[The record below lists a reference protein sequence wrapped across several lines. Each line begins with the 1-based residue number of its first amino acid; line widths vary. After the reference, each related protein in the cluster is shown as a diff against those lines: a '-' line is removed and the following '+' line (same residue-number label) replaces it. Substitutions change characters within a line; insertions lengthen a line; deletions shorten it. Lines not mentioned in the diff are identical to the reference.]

1 MDTSKEL
8 IKNAGK
14 PGKSMK
20 KQQKYSFEC
29 EDNEISFV
37 KYC

>member
-20 KQQKYSFEC
+20 KQKCGFEYK
-29 EDNEISFV
+29 DSKISLM
-37 KYC
+37 KRC